1 MASRTHDHGALVAWT
16 GNTGSGT
23 ATYAGYGRSWRT
35 AVPGKP
41 DLDGS
46 AEPIFGGDPARYN
59 PEDLLLIS
67 VSTCHMLSYL
77 ALCARH
83 WLTVL
88 SYEDD
93 AKGRMSFGG
102 DGDGRFDEV
111 VLHPEVTI
119 AGGADAALAAELHER
134 AHELCFIA
142 NSCRMPIRVEATIRA
157 AATEAA

>member
-1 MASRTHDHGALVAWT
+1 MAGRTHEHEALVTWT

-46 AEPIFGGDPARYN
+46 AEPLFRGDPARYN

-67 VSTCHMLSYL
+67 VSSCHMLSYL

-83 WLTVL
+83 GVTVL

-102 DGDGRFDEV
+102 DGGGRFEEV
-111 VLHPEVTI
+111 VLHPKVTLDS
-119 AGGADAALAAELHER
+119 GADAALAARLHER